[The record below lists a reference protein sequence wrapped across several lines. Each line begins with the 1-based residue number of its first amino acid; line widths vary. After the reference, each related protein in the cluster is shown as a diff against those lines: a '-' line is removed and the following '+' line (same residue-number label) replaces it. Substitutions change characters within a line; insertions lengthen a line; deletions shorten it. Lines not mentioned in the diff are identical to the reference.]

1 MATGIGMKM
10 TIAMISKKFGSVRDI
25 STDTLEEWLKNH
37 SISGKVAGINTPTGN
52 QSSPIDNLVTGS
64 SSGTQTQE
72 VTNAQRKLVILDCR
86 PEEEFVISHL
96 EGSVRVDYD
105 KDVKEIIQTLPE
117 HLHTVENLANTDI
130 VCYCSL
136 GYRSSVVADKFQN
149 FLKENSGCL
158 PGGSESPAAVNLEG
172 SLFKWA
178 NEGRH
183 MVDMDGRQTIFAHPY
198 NVVYGKLLKHEL
210 RKQTL

>member
-117 HLHTVENLANTDI
+117 HLHT
-130 VCYCSL
+130 
-136 GYRSSVVADKFQN
+136 
-149 FLKENSGCL
+149 GCL